1 MLWHY
6 LTLSFSVPYISD
18 ISGCWIL
25 LRLESHRGIRY
36 CARPVASANC
46 STSRGAFPLPCHLHR
61 RPCPTGSYTA
71 PGISRAG
78 YGSLQGGDNPAW
90 ASSKMCLELQIY
102 HISDKT
108 GISIQLIALR
118 CTTSWS
124 VSLRWQPP
132 FFRISPHFP
141 DLSGLLLPFLGCQD
155 QWREI
160 IQIACIYLRSMCD
173 QEVCN
178 LHVSSSCSHVQWCFL
193 ARRDRRP

>member
-108 GISIQLIALR
+108 GISKLMHNLL
-118 CTTSWS
+118 
-124 VSLRWQPP
+124 VSFVEMATP
-132 FFRISPHFP
+132 FLPISPHFP